1 MNIGKFILLFT
12 ILLVQSCQSQKSAER
27 EIFNADFKWS
37 ITIPKNFENVSG
49 EEWSKLQNKGK
60 IAIEDTY
67 GEEIINNS
75 KIIFVFKSDDLNYFE
90 SNYQP
95 FDPSDG
101 DYLATCE
108 NVNLVLYETFKA
120 QMPNAKIERRT
131 TTEIVD
137 QLEFQKFETEVEYP
151 NKMVLH
157 LLMYS
162 RLFDE
167 KEFSVNIMFVDKA
180 KGAEMLD
187 SWKKSKFSN

>member
-12 ILLVQSCQSQKSAER
+12 ILFVQSCQSQKSAER
-27 EIFNADFKWS
+27 KIFNADFKWS
-37 ITIPKNFENVSG
+37 ITIPKNFENVTAD
-49 EEWSKLQNKGK
+49 EWSKLQNKGK

-90 SNYQP
+90 SNYQS
-95 FDPSDG
+95 FNPSDG

-108 NVNLVLYETFKA
+108 NVNQILYETFKT
-120 QMPNAKIERRT
+120 QMPNAKIEKRT

-137 QLEFQKFETEVEYP
+137 QLEFQKFEMEVEYP

-187 SWKKSKFSN
+187 SWKKSKFSK

>member
-137 QLEFQKFETEVEYP
+137 QLEFQKFEMEVEYP

>member
-12 ILLVQSCQSQKSAER
+12 ILLVQSCQSQKAAER

-37 ITIPKNFENVSG
+37 ITIPKNFENVSAD
-49 EEWSKLQNKGK
+49 EWSKLQNKGK

-120 QMPNAKIERRT
+120 QMPNAKIEKRT

-137 QLEFQKFETEVEYP
+137 QLEFQKFEMEVEYP

-187 SWKKSKFSN
+187 SWKKSKFSK